1 MNVVTHPQRAA
12 DRLALI
18 RGGRFYVWLTLAAL
32 TVAALSLLYPS
43 TPSYDPWSW
52 LIWGRQI
59 LHGQLHIE
67 GGSSWKP
74 LPVIFT
80 TVFALFGSAQPN
92 LWLIV
97 ARAGAV
103 ISVLMSVKLTVRIT
117 WNLVARGRDAGWFSG
132 LAWVGRIGAI
142 APAGLGGAI
151 ALVCTALTP
160 TYPSN
165 MMLGYSEGLMT
176 AACLIAA
183 ERAWDGH
190 HRQAFVLGLIPAL
203 DRPEVWIVWGPYG
216 LWLMWRDRGA
226 RALVIGLGVLML
238 LLWVVP
244 QNLGGG
250 TTSGLFTHPLHNHSK
265 HSAVN
270 SSFPFWNELD
280 HKVRPLV
287 LERIELAALLLMAWT
302 GFLVVSARRTL
313 GNWRGAVREHAAA
326 VAAALAGAFGFLWWI
341 LIAIE
346 TQAGFAGNP
355 RYAVLGVMLINVSGC
370 AAYGWACLGLARV
383 AAAALSLVSRGW
395 RGSRASSSR
404 LARAGLPRTRGRA
417 GSPQPVG
424 AEVSA
429 SGWSWRVGVS
439 TVVVLFVFVFI
450 PERFTHRMPTISSLR
465 HSLRYQ
471 ARLRE
476 EVASLIKREGGPQKV
491 ISCGSVMAN
500 NLQITMVAWY
510 LDVPIHWIQA
520 LKPYTPGELGPNVV
534 FQDGVTSGAPQYP
547 TPQQMQAWE
556 RGGSNYKI
564 VKTDPV
570 TLYMDCSP
578 YSKT

>member
-1 MNVVTHPQRAA
+1 MTAVSRSPTRSLN
-12 DRLALI
+12 LSLF

-32 TVAALSLLYPS
+32 AIAALSLLYPS

-117 WNLVARGRDAGWFSG
+117 WNLVARRREEGWFSG
-132 LAWVGRIGAI
+132 LAWVGRLGAVAPAVLAGAI
-142 APAGLGGAI
+142 VLI
-151 ALVCTALTP
+151 CTALTP

-190 HRQAFVLGLIPAL
+190 HRQAFALGLIPAL

-216 LWLMWRDRGA
+216 LWLMWKDRGA
-226 RALVIGLGVLML
+226 RVLVIGLGVLML
-238 LLWVVP
+238 LLWIVP
-244 QNLGGG
+244 QKLG
-250 TTSGLFTHPLHNHSK
+250 SGSVTGLLSHPLKNHSK
-265 HSAVN
+265 QSAVN

-302 GFLVVSARRTL
+302 GSLVLSARRRL
-313 GNWRGAVREHAAA
+313 GSWRSAVREHAAA

-355 RYAVLGVMLINVSGC
+355 RYAVLGVMLINVSGG
-370 AAYGWACLGLARV
+370 AAYGWVCLGLARI
-383 AAAALSLVSRGW
+383 AAAGWSLVSRRSRARGW
-395 RGSRASSSR
+395 GSRVV
-404 LARAGLPRTRGRA
+404 L
-417 GSPQPVG
+417 
-424 AEVSA
+424 
-429 SGWSWRVGVS
+429 S
-439 TVVVLFVFVFI
+439 TVVVLVVFVFV
-450 PERFTHRMPTISSLR
+450 PERFTHRMPTLTSIR
-465 HSLRYQ
+465 YSLRYQ

-476 EVASLIKREGGPQKV
+476 EVASLIKRDGGPKRV
-491 ISCGSVMAN
+491 MGCGSVMAN
-500 NLQITMVAWY
+500 NLQLTMVAWY

-520 LKPYTPGELGPNVV
+520 LKPFKAGELGPNVV
-534 FQDGVTSGAPQYP
+534 FQDGVTSSAPQHP
-547 TPQQMQAWE
+547 TPLQMQAWE
-556 RGGSNYKI
+556 QAGSHYKI
-564 VKTDPV
+564 VRTDPV

-578 YSKT
+578 YSTT